1 MSPGRRCLSHPTRF
15 TFRLLAALIILEL
28 TGPGLPHSTGQSIVI
43 QLPIEIS
50 RGQIRWDLESRVFRL
65 LHHARASSGLTPLA
79 AHTGLRRSARAHAL
93 DMLTHGYL
101 SHQSRDGRSPQ
112 HRARGGEIG
121 PLRVLGE
128 NVAYATDVDAAHTA
142 FMSSEV
148 HRRLILS
155 AGVRL
160 VGIGVAEVRPSGVIV
175 VQDFGR

>member
-1 MSPGRRCLSHPTRF
+1 
-15 TFRLLAALIILEL
+15 
-28 TGPGLPHSTGQSIVI
+28 
-43 QLPIEIS
+43 
-50 RGQIRWDLESRVFRL
+50 
-65 LHHARASSGLTPLA
+65 
-79 AHTGLRRSARAHAL
+79 
-93 DMLTHGYL
+93 
-101 SHQSRDGRSPQ
+101 
-112 HRARGGEIG
+112 
-121 PLRVLGE
+121 LGE